1 MPSSCPA
8 CCSAQLNCPSFSGM
22 RVLKCILDKDVC
34 SLWQGRVARTI
45 CVYISGSPPLPPHF
59 NVGSGVANSGC
70 RPFMLVTVWWPRQQ
84 SSPTLKWGGRGGR
97 QGQIA
102 KLEPH
107 YIDSTE
113 KGSSHTPLTD
123 TGAAQ
128 QLASQP
134 LKCKIAH
141 SRFLLPGMD
150 TNKWSSPH

>member
-1 MPSSCPA
+1 MQRPVKLPKLQWYESSQNVYWIRMFVHYGRGG
-8 CCSAQLNCPSFSGM
+8 SHAQYVCTFL
-22 RVLKCILDKDVC
+22 VL
-34 SLWQGRVARTI
+34 
-45 CVYISGSPPLPPHF
+45 PPLPPHF
-59 NVGSGVANSGC
+59 NVGSGVATSGC

-84 SSPTLKWGGRGGR
+84 SSPTLTWGGRGGR

-150 TNKWSSPH
+150 TPKRSSPY